1 MIYWRIQTDTGITGY
16 QVMDDN
22 RDNATLLDDNG
33 APMVGNFNYT
43 VVDAAPVLPVWA
55 NA

>member
-1 MIYWRIQTDTGITGY
+1 MIYWRIQTDGGATGY

-22 RDNATLLDDNG
+22 RDNAQVVDDNG
-33 APMVGNFNYT
+33 APMAGKYDYWVTDENPPTPG
-43 VVDAAPVLPVWA
+43 WA

>member
-1 MIYWRIQTDTGITGY
+1 MVYWSIQTDSGLTGY

-22 RDNATLLDDNG
+22 RDNAQVVDDNG
-33 APMVGNFNYT
+33 VPITGKFDYW
-43 VVDAAPVLPVWA
+43 VVDDSPPIPGWS